1 MPAIQGKIA
10 MIGKC
15 LRSAGLALLAAPALL
30 SASTPAAAALA
41 FHCIEASRYK
51 NLLQIFHDDPS
62 TFFSY
67 FNISRRPLPSPEACR
82 ALLVTGTI
90 APDSADALLGR
101 VIEGRG
107 WLAALYLSF
116 SGTNIEQ
123 EAAMAT
129 IVRQF
134 SLKTYE
140 IRGPLYFY
148 NPDFAVRWTPAI
160 GKGGFLSAAASGDP
174 SPLDSGLAAFLR
186 RDRTLKLD
194 PKRYACAGGCR
205 VVWSAGVN
213 RVHNLRSGPPDATT
227 TSDQTIERLRNVF
240 AYRLD
245 RGQLPAADDPIL
257 TRSWDRIPTTP
268 PAVAAALRKECDA
281 EMTVAEA
288 LETRVADVF
297 AEAAGKKLTPSA
309 VSSLVPHLNALK
321 RAGVRLQQCLAAAH
335 ENMRL
340 RNFQTHCPPKT
351 CNRAELLGLAEQVG
365 RRDDRGS
372 RHALRRGRR
381 LTARQDDCRCP

>member
-1 MPAIQGKIA
+1 MA
-10 MIGKC
+10 MIAKT
-15 LRSAGLALLAAPALL
+15 LRTAALTLALVPALL
-30 SASTPAAAALA
+30 SASPTPAAAALE
-41 FHCIEASRYK
+41 FHCVEVSRYK
-51 NLLQIFHDDPS
+51 NLLQIFQDDPA
-62 TFFSY
+62 TLFSY
-67 FNISRRPLPSPEACR
+67 FNISRRPLPAPDTCR

-101 VIEGRG
+101 IIESRG

-123 EAAMAT
+123 EVAMAT
-129 IVRQF
+129 IVRRF

-140 IRGPLYFY
+140 VRGPTYFY

-160 GKGGFLSAAASGDP
+160 GKGGFLAAAASGDP
-174 SPLDSGLAAFLR
+174 SPLDSGLAAFMR
-186 RDRTLKLD
+186 RNRALKLD

-213 RVHNLRSGPPDATT
+213 RVHSLRAGPPETT
-227 TSDQTIERLRNVF
+227 TTTDQTIERLRTVF

-245 RGQLPAADDPIL
+245 RGKLPAADDPL
-257 TRSWDRIPTTP
+257 LSRGWDRITTTP
-268 PAVAAALRKECDA
+268 PAVATMLRKECDA

-288 LETRVADVF
+288 LESRVADVF
-297 AEAAGKKLTPSA
+297 AEAVGKKLAPTAISA
-309 VSSLVPHLNALK
+309 VAPHLNALK

-340 RNFQTHCPPKT
+340 RNFQTHCPAKA
-351 CNRAELLGLAEQVG
+351 CSRSELLGAMSKSGAEMLEEA
-365 RRDDRGS
+365 S
-372 RHALRRGRR
+372 KL
-381 LTARQDDCRCP
+381 

>member
-1 MPAIQGKIA
+1 MIA
-10 MIGKC
+10 KK
-15 LRSAGLALLAAPALL
+15 LRSAGRLAPLAVAALLL
-30 SASTPAAAALA
+30 SAPNPAAAALE

-67 FNISRRPLPSPEACR
+67 FNISRRPLPSPESCR

-116 SGTNIEQ
+116 TGTNIEQ

-129 IVRQF
+129 IVRRF
-134 SLKTYE
+134 SLKSYE
-140 IRGPLYFY
+140 VRAPFYLYH
-148 NPDFAVRWTPAI
+148 PDFVVRWTPAI
-160 GKGGFLSAAASGDP
+160 GKGGFLSEAASADP
-174 SPLDSGLAAFLR
+174 SPLDSGLVAFLR
-186 RDRTLKLD
+186 RDRALKLD
-194 PKRYACAGGCR
+194 PKQFACAGGCR
-205 VVWSAGVN
+205 VVWSAGAN
-213 RVHNLRSGPPDATT
+213 RVHNQRSGPPEAATT
-227 TSDQTIERLRNVF
+227 TDQTIERLRNVF

-245 RGQLPAADDPIL
+245 RGRLPAADDPIL
-257 TRSWDRIPTTP
+257 SRSWDRIATTP

-288 LETRVADVF
+288 LETRVADTF
-297 AEAAGKKLTPSA
+297 AEAAGKKLTPFA
-309 VSSLVPHLNALK
+309 VSSLAPHLNALK

-335 ENMRL
+335 ENLRL
-340 RNFQTHCPPKT
+340 RSFQTHCPPKT
-351 CNRAELLGLAEQVG
+351 CDRTELLGSLSKSAAEMIEEAG
-365 RRDDRGS
+365 K
-372 RHALRRGRR
+372 L
-381 LTARQDDCRCP
+381 

>member
-1 MPAIQGKIA
+1 
-10 MIGKC
+10 MIGKT
-15 LRSAGLALLAAPALL
+15 LRSAALALSLVPALL
-30 SASTPAAAALA
+30 LTSSPAAATLE
-41 FHCIEASRYK
+41 FQCIEVSRYK
-51 NLLQIFHDDPS
+51 NLLQIFHDDPA
-62 TFFSY
+62 TLFSY
-67 FNISRRPLPSPEACR
+67 FNISRRPLPAPDTCR

-101 VIEGRG
+101 IIESRG
-107 WLAALYLSF
+107 WLAAIYLSF

-129 IVRQF
+129 IVRRF

-140 IRGPLYFY
+140 VRAPLYFY

-174 SPLDSGLAAFLR
+174 SPLDSGLTAFMR
-186 RDRTLKLD
+186 RDRTLKLH
-194 PKRYACAGGCR
+194 PKQYACAGGCR

-213 RVHNLRSGPPDATT
+213 RVHNMRSGAAEATT
-227 TSDQTIERLRNVF
+227 TNDQTIERLRSVF

-245 RGQLPAADDPIL
+245 RGQLPAADDPL
-257 TRSWDRIPTTP
+257 LSRSWDRIPTTP

-288 LETRVADVF
+288 LESRVADVF
-297 AEAAGKKLTPSA
+297 AEAAAKKLTPPAVSA
-309 VSSLVPHLNALK
+309 VAPHLNALK

-340 RNFQTHCPPKT
+340 RNFQTHCPAKA
-351 CNRAELLGLAEQVG
+351 CSRSELLGSMSKSGAEMIEEAG
-365 RRDDRGS
+365 K
-372 RHALRRGRR
+372 L
-381 LTARQDDCRCP
+381 

>member
-1 MPAIQGKIA
+1 MIA
-10 MIGKC
+10 NKF
-15 LRSAGLALLAAPALL
+15 RSAGLALMMVPALL
-30 SASTPAAAALA
+30 SAPTPAEAALE

-67 FNISRRPLPSPEACR
+67 FNISRRPLPAPDACR

-123 EAAMAT
+123 EVAMAA
-129 IVRQF
+129 IVREF

-140 IRGPLYFY
+140 VRGPTYFY
-148 NPDFAVRWTPAI
+148 HPDFAVRWTAAI
-160 GKGGFLSAAASGDP
+160 GKGGFLSTAADGDP
-174 SPLDSGLAAFLR
+174 SPLDSGMAAFLR
-186 RDRTLKLD
+186 RDRALKLD

-213 RVHNLRSGPPDATT
+213 RVHNLRPGPAETVTT
-227 TSDQTIERLRNVF
+227 GDQTIERLRNVF

-245 RGQLPAADDPIL
+245 RGRLPAADDPIL
-257 TRSWDRIPTTP
+257 SRPWDRIPPTP
-268 PAVAAALRKECDA
+268 PETAATLRKECDA

-288 LETRVADVF
+288 LESRVADVF
-297 AEAAGKKLTPSA
+297 AEAAAKKLTPTA
-309 VSSLVPHLNALK
+309 VSLLVPHLNALK

-335 ENMRL
+335 ENLRL
-340 RNFQTHCPPKT
+340 RSFQTHCPSKN
-351 CNRAELLGLAEQVG
+351 CSRAGLLGSLGKSAAEML
-365 RRDDRGS
+365 DES
-372 RHALRRGRR
+372 SKI
-381 LTARQDDCRCP
+381 

>member
-1 MPAIQGKIA
+1 
-10 MIGKC
+10 MITKA
-15 LRSAGLALLAAPALL
+15 LRSAGLALPLIPALL
-30 SASTPAAAALA
+30 LSSPTPAAAALE
-41 FHCIEASRYK
+41 FHCIEVSRYK
-51 NLLQIFHDDPS
+51 NLLQIFHDDPA
-62 TFFSY
+62 TLFSY
-67 FNISRRPLPSPEACR
+67 FNISRRALPSPEICR

-101 VIEGRG
+101 IIEARG

-129 IVRQF
+129 IVRRF

-140 IRGPLYFY
+140 VRGPLYFY

-174 SPLDSGLAAFLR
+174 SPLDSGLAAFMR
-186 RDRTLKLD
+186 RDRTLKLH
-194 PKRYACAGGCR
+194 PKQYACAGGCR

-213 RVHNLRSGPPDATT
+213 RVHNLRSGPAETT
-227 TSDQTIERLRNVF
+227 TTTDQTIERLRSVF

-245 RGQLPAADDPIL
+245 RGQLPAADDPL
-257 TRSWDRIPTTP
+257 LSRGWDRIPTTP
-268 PAVAAALRKECDA
+268 PAVASALRKECDA

-288 LETRVADVF
+288 LESRVADVF

-309 VSSLVPHLNALK
+309 VSAVAPHLNALK
-321 RAGVRLQQCLAAAH
+321 RSGVRLQQCLAAAH

-340 RNFQTHCPPKT
+340 RNFQTHCPPKA
-351 CNRAELLGLAEQVG
+351 CSRAELLGSMSKSGAEMLEEA
-365 RRDDRGS
+365 S
-372 RHALRRGRR
+372 KL
-381 LTARQDDCRCP
+381 